1 MGVRMLPCGVLIVP
15 ARAQLWGHSASIV
28 NENGDMRSRWIP
40 FYRDTLEYFLQLVLS
55 HMRQEIAQHTIYTQ
69 KILLRVKNTH
79 KKYIKMQAIQ

>member
-40 FYRDTLEYFLQLVLS
+40 LLRGTLEYFLQLVLS
-55 HMRQEIAQHTIYTQ
+55 HMRQEIAQHTIYPQ
-69 KILLRVKNTH
+69 KKLASCE
-79 KKYIKMQAIQ
+79 KYT